1 MFYQDLIN
9 QENEKALKD
18 VNMQQMIDEKTE
30 NEAKIAKST
39 YRDLG
44 EMDKLIK
51 TIDFDFELAV

>member
-1 MFYQDLIN
+1 
-9 QENEKALKD
+9 
-18 VNMQQMIDEKTE
+18 MIDEKTE